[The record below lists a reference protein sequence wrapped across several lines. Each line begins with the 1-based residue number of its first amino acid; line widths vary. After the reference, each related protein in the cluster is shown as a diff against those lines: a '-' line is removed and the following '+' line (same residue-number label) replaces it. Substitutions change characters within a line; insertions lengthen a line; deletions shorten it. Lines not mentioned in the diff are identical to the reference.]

1 MVIIIPLENND
12 GVCRVGILLLINV
25 LFKNNAINALFCLK
39 FVKNKILKFGTF
51 KAYQY
56 EC

>member
-25 LFKNNAINALFCLK
+25 EKEQKVLKIWNMKLSFRIKIN
-39 FVKNKILKFGTF
+39 G
-51 KAYQY
+51 
-56 EC
+56 